1 MFGWARAA
9 PCCRKG
15 HVGSLLLRQVSGER
29 ASRVAA
35 FSCNSWLQVLAK
47 GDKLVDA
54 DVSKQMAALLKQ
66 MQVCA

>member
-1 MFGWARAA
+1 
-9 PCCRKG
+9 
-15 HVGSLLLRQVSGER
+15 LRQVSGER